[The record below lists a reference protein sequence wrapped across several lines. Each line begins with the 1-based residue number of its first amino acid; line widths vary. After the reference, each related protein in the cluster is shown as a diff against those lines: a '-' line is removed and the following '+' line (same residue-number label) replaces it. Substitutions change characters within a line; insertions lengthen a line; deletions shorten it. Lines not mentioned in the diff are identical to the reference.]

1 MINTVLEL
9 VTNSLNR
16 YLKIRHE
23 FSEHMAVLSSLV
35 EPDGSMVPAAD
46 NKLVISLVS
55 IERDTTA
62 STPPVVNTR
71 GGGGATAKAR
81 PGIRLNLYIM
91 VSANFNATNYNEG
104 LKILSHAIG
113 FFQKHP
119 VFTRHNISDM
129 DPMIGKLIFSIE
141 NLSIRDLSSLWGVFS
156 NKYVPSVLYKTQV
169 LAIDTDAVV
178 RRTPVIEEE
187 KIRISGIRKET

>member
-9 VTNSLNR
+9 VTTSLNR
-16 YLKIRHE
+16 YLKTRLE
-23 FSEHMAVLSSLV
+23 FSEHLVVLSSLV
-35 EPDGSMVPAAD
+35 EPDGTMVPETN

-55 IERDTTA
+55 IERDTSA
-62 STPPVVNTR
+62 NTPPVVNTKGEGR
-71 GGGGATAKAR
+71 AAAKVR

-91 VSANFNATNYNEG
+91 VAANFSAGNYNEG

-119 VFTRHNISDM
+119 VFTRHNIADM

-141 NLSIRDLSSLWGVFS
+141 NLSVKDLSSLWSVIS
-156 NKYVPSVLYKTQV
+156 NKYVPSVLYKVQV
-169 LAIDTDAVV
+169 LAIETDAVV
-178 RRTPVIEEE
+178 QRNLVIEDE
-187 KIRISGIRKET
+187 KIRFKVR